1 MVVLGLVLKLQSQI
15 QIMSPVDQGNLLSA
29 VKAVVNQTQADQQLN
44 QTLAPVEE
52 EVRVQLR
59 YIRGLWWRCR
69 GFVDATIYN
78 PSSSYSYAVGT
89 AGSSERRVQAV
100 SPVVWIYWYNYS

>member
-15 QIMSPVDQGNLLSA
+15 QIMSPVDQGHHLLSA

-52 EVRVQLR
+52 EEVRVQLQVHP
-59 YIRGLWWRCR
+59 GLWWRCG
-69 GFVDATIYN
+69 GFVDAIIYN

-100 SPVVWIYWYNYS
+100 SPVGLDLLV